1 MTPATRWA
9 LVVALVVALAG
20 PRSSLASILDNNAR
34 CLLFGCVI
42 LMTRNG
48 TEIYEVNSVPPGS
61 PALLVSTQRR
71 ANPVAAVDT
80 GTQDPPTP
88 PGANEGM
95 MLGIDQDGD
104 GIPDLLATDDGDG
117 YLDAGDLFGAFPVTG
132 STQVVAGDIS
142 HSFYVAS
149 NVTFDLY
156 ARVRVASASG
166 SVVSIGP
173 DLSWSSS
180 ASSSGN
186 DAGFPYGGRS
196 TAAGFQPEPGIAR
209 LGDISPGPT
218 RVIRF
223 VAPTR
228 TGQGSIRRQLVRVT
242 NVYGMPTYDLAA
254 GNGELFLDVDY
265 AVYRP

>member
-1 MTPATRWA
+1 MTPATRWVLAAA
-9 LVVALVVALAG
+9 LVAALAA
-20 PRSSLASILDNNAR
+20 PRPALASILDTNIFCR
-34 CLLFGCVI
+34 FFGCIVV
-42 LMTRNG
+42 MTRNG
-48 TEIYEVNSVPPGS
+48 TEIYLRNLVPSGS
-61 PALLVSTQRR
+61 PTLLVSTQQR

-80 GTQDPPTP
+80 GTQNPPTP
-88 PGANEGM
+88 PGANEGL

-117 YLDAGDLFGAFPVTG
+117 FLDAGDLFGALPVTG

-149 NVTFDLY
+149 NVTFDLH

-166 SVVSIGP
+166 SVVAIGR
-173 DLSWSSS
+173 DVSWSTSSS
-180 ASSSGN
+180 ARGN
-186 DAGFPYGGRS
+186 DGGFPYGGLS
-196 TAAGFQPEPGIAR
+196 TAAGFLPEPGIAR
-209 LGDISPGPT
+209 IGDIFPGPT

-228 TGQGSIRRQLVRVT
+228 TGRGSIRRQLVRVT

-254 GNGELFLDVDY
+254 GDGELFLDVDY
-265 AVYRP
+265 VVYRP